1 MFHASQR
8 SGGLCDTRDWM
19 WLLEL
24 WRRFSSVTSE
34 LFPFLFSSKRKR
46 MAFHRTRVVTRSH
59 LLTGPRG
66 PFELNHSFLKL
77 SGAQAPGFLHV
88 QMTRGRTSEN
98 KCHVVKRLKT
108 NATCRV
114 GWQCLADKSL
124 QLHGIHSVGFLKE
137 TTRT

>member
-1 MFHASQR
+1 
-8 SGGLCDTRDWM
+8 
-19 WLLEL
+19 
-24 WRRFSSVTSE
+24 
-34 LFPFLFSSKRKR
+34 

-66 PFELNHSFLKL
+66 PFDLNHSFLKL
-77 SGAQAPGFLHV
+77 SGAQAPGFLIGL
-88 QMTRGRTSEN
+88 MC

-108 NATCRV
+108 TATCRV